1 MLFIL
6 NFICYFL
13 IKIIEKYRK
22 FIIIVTMENNDT
34 IVAVSTGASS
44 GAISIVRLSGKDSIS
59 IADKL
64 FVSLKSKKPSSF
76 TPRMLVLGIIATPN
90 FNEQAMCVVFKGP
103 RSYTG
108 EDMVEFQCHG
118 GTQIASGIMKECIA
132 LGARIATN
140 GEFTKR
146 AFMNGKMTL
155 SSAEGMMDMINAESD
170 AEIRAGYNLLS
181 GSLSKLAT
189 HSQEELTDILSEIEV
204 SFDYPEETIEY
215 ITKSK
220 VKERLE
226 VLSSEIDKVL
236 KTSGAGKI
244 IKSGIKVLIVGKPN
258 VGKSSLLNK
267 LLDRERAIVTDVAG
281 TTRDSIEDTFMLGD
295 TKVNLIDT
303 AGIHETSDTVEKIG
317 VNKAKSLIDQ
327 ADIVL
332 FLIDT
337 SREYTHEDDAIWKS
351 ISGRNYIVVKTKSDL
366 KKNLDKCFNNE
377 IEISTKT
384 GDGIDQLKSK
394 ILELVNISNIPADSI
409 IITNERHKD
418 ALSRA
423 LKNIN
428 SAIENIQMQSLDLV
442 SISIKQAYLDIGE
455 ITGNTTSEDIIDQIF
470 KKFCLGK

>member
-1 MLFIL
+1 M
-6 NFICYFL
+6 
-13 IKIIEKYRK
+13 
-22 FIIIVTMENNDT
+22 NNSDT

-44 GAISIVRLSGKDSIS
+44 GAISIVRMSGNNAVP

-64 FVSLKSKKPSSF
+64 FASLKNNKPSSF
-76 TPRMLVLGIIATPN
+76 KPRMLTLGTITTPS
-90 FNEQAMCVVFKGP
+90 FNEQAMCVVFKAP
-103 RSYTG
+103 KSYTG

-118 GTQIASGIMKECIA
+118 GTQISSGIAQECIK
-132 LGARIATN
+132 LGARMATN

-146 AFMNGKMTL
+146 AFMNGKMSL

-189 HSQEELTDILSEIEV
+189 FTQTELTDILSEIEV

-226 VLSSEIDKVL
+226 SLANEIDKVL
-236 KTSGAGKI
+236 KTASTGKL
-244 IKSGIKVLIVGKPN
+244 IKSGINVLIVGKPN

-267 LLDRERAIVTDVAG
+267 LLNHERAIVTDVAG
-281 TTRDSIEDTFMLGD
+281 TTRDTIEDTFLLGD

-303 AGIHETSDTVEKIG
+303 AGIHETQDKVEKIG
-317 VNKAKSLIDQ
+317 VDKAKNLVNQ
-327 ADIVL
+327 ADIIL
-332 FLIDT
+332 FLVDT
-337 SREYTHEDDAIWKS
+337 SRAFSSEDEEIYNS
-351 ISGRNYIVVKTKSDL
+351 IQGKNFVVVKTKSDL
-366 KKNLDKCFNNE
+366 ETKLDKHFKNE
-377 IEISTKT
+377 IEISTVT
-384 GDGIDQLKSK
+384 GSGVEKLKNK
-394 ILELVNISNIPADSI
+394 ILELAHISNIPADSI

-418 ALSRA
+418 ALSRT

-428 SAIENIQMQSLDLV
+428 SAIQNINDETLDLV
-442 SISIKQAYLDIGE
+442 SISIKQAYLDVGE

>member
-1 MLFIL
+1 
-6 NFICYFL
+6 
-13 IKIIEKYRK
+13 
-22 FIIIVTMENNDT
+22 MENNDT

-44 GAISIVRLSGKDSIS
+44 GAISIVRMSGKDSIY
-59 IADKL
+59 IADKI
-64 FVSLKSKKPSSF
+64 FSSLKNNKPSSF
-76 TPRMLVLGIIATPN
+76 QPRLLVLGTISTSS

-103 RSYTG
+103 KSYTG

-118 GTQIASGIMKECIA
+118 GTQISSGIMKECIA
-132 LGARIATN
+132 NGARIATN

-181 GSLSKLAT
+181 GSLSKLASFAQT
-189 HSQEELTDILSEIEV
+189 ELTDILSEIEV

-215 ITKSK
+215 ITKAK

-226 VLSSEIDKVL
+226 VLSKDFNEVL
-236 KTSGAGKI
+236 KTASAGKI
-244 IKSGIKVLIVGKPN
+244 IKSGINVLIVGRPN

-267 LLDRERAIVTDVAG
+267 LLNHERAIVTDIAG
-281 TTRDSIEDTFMLGD
+281 TTRDSIEDTFLLGD

-303 AGIHETSDTVEKIG
+303 AGIHNTDDVVEKIG
-317 VNKAKSLIDQ
+317 VDKAKNLMAQ
-327 ADIVL
+327 ADIIL
-332 FLIDT
+332 FLVDT
-337 SREYTHEDDAIWKS
+337 SREYSSEDEEIYES
-351 ISGRNYIVVKTKSDL
+351 IKGKNFVVIKTKTDL
-366 KKNLDKCFNNE
+366 ENKVQKCFENE
-377 IEISTKT
+377 IQISTVS
-384 GDGIDQLKSK
+384 GEGIEELKNK
-394 ILELVNISNIPADSI
+394 ILELAHLSNIPADSI

-418 ALSRA
+418 ALTRA

-428 SAIENIQMQSLDLV
+428 SAIKNIEIQSLDLV
-442 SISIKQAYLDIGE
+442 SISIKQAYIDVGE